1 MATSAV
7 LPPDSQLKRWH
18 DTQHHFR
25 PCPTVQ
31 HLTRLSLNST
41 PSAPMAPSDGSTHK
55 TRLPSFGDFLS
66 GASHDGPSYAQ
77 TSPGSSHGDG
87 RLQNGPPTL
96 HRPPQATLYGPPERH
111 PMQYPPQTG
120 PQPHTPHAETN
131 QEAYWAY
138 ANYLPPD
145 GRPALSGMP
154 PSGPPFDLGY
164 GRSMLREEVVADKG
178 LCYVYDDGTVCQK
191 VINGDAVN
199 PKWGTTKAGKP
210 RKRLGQACNTC
221 REKKIKC
228 DPSVPKCAQC
238 LKFGRECKFDSM
250 SRAGSKQA
258 GSAAHSPARSSPS
271 AQIQDAGAGRRGS
284 NASADWMSQELARP
298 AQRTS
303 MTLESLLSPTSED
316 GASQDH
322 DSDHSRPAKKARR
335 SPSPHPV
342 PGGYQVKGAVA
353 EPSLASLPSP
363 TTTPSF
369 SWHIDPVELDRG
381 LTVHYVRKYLSH
393 VDAATYWTLPR
404 QAFLGWVTES
414 ASKSSTDKMLLYA
427 MMAMGTVFARRPD
440 ADTHRSLF
448 TGFAEEA
455 IARNADTFS
464 LQLLQTRLILALLA
478 FSQGQYNKAWDLCGS
493 AVRTG
498 FGLKYNTE
506 EGVRTILPHERLDFH
521 FDYETLVECRRRT
534 FWSAYIMDCFNGCCS
549 ATVSSVYR
557 SQCHLRLP
565 CTQVTFES
573 GHLRETPFS
582 LGMPL
587 SADSVSRVGLL
598 GFLVEIATIFHEVVD
613 QINQT
618 NKRYRVRYSDEAERF
633 RHNIM
638 NKLETWESQLQ
649 THLER
654 VRDGDAQSQSVSG
667 LYILHYYTALLVNR
681 YVRHGELDQQAIA
694 IRLGGEKG
702 AYKQAQSMLE
712 LVQQLSNDEEK
723 NSPLFRFA
731 TTSPFIG
738 FAITVALDV
747 ITASGT
753 LSDLMDH
760 KSQMMS
766 LISSGLEALES
777 LVDYW
782 HSAGRQRDMIK
793 RRLGVLLSA
802 TKRASDLNGA
812 FYFGERMQSPFPL
825 EQDIVYGLGRVRYFQ
840 ALGWAGK
847 IHDEGDFHR
856 LDQDTM
862 ANRAH

>member
-7 LPPDSQLKRWH
+7 LPPDLQLKRWH

-41 PSAPMAPSDGSTHK
+41 PSAPMAPSDASTNK

-66 GASHDGPSYAQ
+66 GASHNRPNFAQ
-77 TSPGSSHGDG
+77 TSPGSNQGDG
-87 RLQNGPPTL
+87 RLPNGPATL
-96 HRPPQATLYGPPERH
+96 HHPPQAGLYVPPERN
-111 PMQYPPQTG
+111 PMQYPPQAAS
-120 PQPHTPHAETN
+120 QPHAPPAETN
-131 QEAYWAY
+131 QEAYWTY

-145 GRPALSGMP
+145 GRPALPGMH
-154 PSGPPFDLGY
+154 PSGPPFDPGY
-164 GRSMLREEVVADKG
+164 GRSILREEVIAGKG

-238 LKFGRECKFDSM
+238 QKFGRECKFDSM

-258 GSAAHSPARSSPS
+258 GSSTHSPARSSPS
-271 AQIQDAGAGRRGS
+271 AQIQDTGGGRRGS

-298 AQRTS
+298 AQRIS

-316 GASQDH
+316 GGPHDH
-322 DSDHSRPAKKARR
+322 DSDHARPAKKARL

-342 PGGYQVKGAVA
+342 PGGYPSKAAIA
-353 EPSLASLPSP
+353 EPSLASIPSP
-363 TTTPSF
+363 TNTTGF
-369 SWHIDPVELDRG
+369 SWHTDPVELDRG
-381 LTVHYVRKYLSH
+381 LTLHYIRKYFSH
-393 VDAATYWTLPR
+393 VDAATYCTLPR
-404 QAFLGWVTES
+404 QAFIGWVTES
-414 ASKSSTDKMLLYA
+414 TSKSQADKMLLYA

-440 ADTHRSLF
+440 SDTHRSLF
-448 TGFAEEA
+448 AGFAEEA

-506 EGVRTILPHERLDFH
+506 EGVHTILPHERLDFQ

-534 FWSAYIMDCFNGCCS
+534 FWSAYIMDCFNSCCS
-549 ATVSSVYR
+549 ATVSSIYR

-565 CTQVTFES
+565 CTPTAFES
-573 GHLRETPFS
+573 GHIRETPFS
-582 LGMPL
+582 LEMPV
-587 SADSVSRVGLL
+587 SADSVSQVGLL

-618 NKRYRVRYSDEAERF
+618 NKRHRQRYSDEVGKFHHDITSR
-633 RHNIM
+633 
-638 NKLETWESQLQ
+638 LELWEGQLR
-649 THLER
+649 THR
-654 VRDGDAQSQSVSG
+654 QRARDGEAESQSVSG
-667 LYILHYYTALLVNR
+667 LGILHHYTALLVNR
-681 YVRHGELDQQAIA
+681 YVRHGAISQQAIDS
-694 IRLGGEKG
+694 RVRE
-702 AYKQAQSMLE
+702 AYKQAQMMLE

-723 NSPLFRFA
+723 NAPLFRFA

-738 FAITVALDV
+738 FAITAALDV
-747 ITASGT
+747 ITAAGT

-777 LVDYW
+777 LVDFW

-812 FYFGERMQSPFPL
+812 FYFGERMQSSFPL
-825 EQDIVYGLGRVRYFQ
+825 EQDIVYGLGRLRYFQ
-840 ALGWAGK
+840 AQGWAGR
-847 IHDEGDFHR
+847 IHDEGDFHQ
-856 LDQDTM
+856 LDQDTR